1 MLTLSGHRVYRHRVI
16 IPLNGKLPMKLKL
29 SEMSH
34 VAEIIGAF
42 AIVLSLVYVGVQV
55 KDSAAATRS
64 AAVND
69 ASESVQLWYL
79 EMGSNRQASDLW
91 FSAMTSSDPI
101 STNDEFQFMMMMHAC
116 MLGFQ
121 KSYLL
126 VEEGTLDAD
135 YRDSITFALVA
146 VKDLPGMHRYWRQR
160 RGFLHRG
167 FAEYVDGLFLRD
179 SVDTLDMYK
188 RSENE
193 PDK

>member
-1 MLTLSGHRVYRHRVI
+1 VI

>member
-1 MLTLSGHRVYRHRVI
+1 
-16 IPLNGKLPMKLKL
+16 MKLKL
-29 SEMSH
+29 SEMSN

-69 ASESVQLWYL
+69 ASEAVQSWYL

-91 FSAMTSSDPI
+91 FNSMTSPAPLP
-101 STNDEFQFMMMMHAC
+101 TNDEFQFMMMMHAV

-121 KSYLL
+121 HSYLL

-146 VKDLPGMHRYWRQR
+146 VKDLPGMDRYWRQR

-167 FAEYVDGLFLRD
+167 FAEYVDGLLLRD
-179 SVDTLDMYK
+179 SVETLDMYN
-188 RSENE
+188 RSENG
-193 PDK
+193 PAK

>member
-1 MLTLSGHRVYRHRVI
+1 
-16 IPLNGKLPMKLKL
+16 MKLKL
-29 SEMSH
+29 SEMSN

-69 ASESVQLWYL
+69 ASEAVQSWYL

-91 FSAMTSSDPI
+91 FNSMTSPAPLP
-101 STNDEFQFMMMMHAC
+101 TNDEFQFMMMMHAV

-121 KSYLL
+121 HSYLL

-146 VKDLPGMHRYWRQR
+146 VKDLPGMDLVALIVAAALITDLV
-160 RGFLHRG
+160 FLP
-167 FAEYVDGLFLRD
+167 AILRALPGKLITRSLVRND
-179 SVDTLDMYK
+179 RSRNQDMSDLPK
-188 RSENE
+188 
-193 PDK
+193 

>member
-1 MLTLSGHRVYRHRVI
+1 
-16 IPLNGKLPMKLKL
+16 MKLKL

-42 AIVLSLVYVGVQV
+42 AIVLSLVYVGIQV

-69 ASESVQLWYL
+69 ASEAVQSWYL

-91 FSAMTSSDPI
+91 FNAMTSADPLPV
-101 STNDEFQFMMMMHAC
+101 NDEFQFMMMMHAC

-121 KSYLL
+121 NSYLL

-146 VKDLPGMHRYWRQR
+146 VKDLPGMDRYWRQR

-167 FAEYVDGLFLRD
+167 FAEYVDSLLLRD
-179 SVDTLDMYK
+179 SVETLDMYK
-188 RSENE
+188 RSENGPE
-193 PDK
+193 K